1 VNLGS
6 AEEISIKNLLET
18 IAELTGFAG
27 EIVWDAE
34 KPDGQPRRSLDTSR
48 AEREFG
54 FRAQTSF
61 RDGLKRT
68 IDWYVANR

>member
-1 VNLGS
+1 
-6 AEEISIKNLLET
+6 LET